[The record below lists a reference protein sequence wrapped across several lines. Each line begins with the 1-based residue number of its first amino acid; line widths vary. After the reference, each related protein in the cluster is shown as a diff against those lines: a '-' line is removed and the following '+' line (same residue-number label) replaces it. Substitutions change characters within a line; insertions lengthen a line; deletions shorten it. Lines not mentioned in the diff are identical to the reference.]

1 MMENAVKTLLGIDDA
16 DTTKDG
22 IISQIVTLVSGRLR
36 TRLGTTEIPEELQYI
51 VIEVSVARFNRRGDE
66 GMSSYS
72 QEGASISYANMFA
85 EFEEDIA
92 AWKDKQGNGIAQ
104 KGGFKFL

>member
-1 MMENAVKTLLGIDDA
+1 MESVIKELLGINEA
-16 DTTKDG
+16 DTSKDPV
-22 IISQIVTLVSGRLR
+22 ISQIVTLVSGRLN
-36 TRLGTTEIPEELQYI
+36 TRLGTKDVPEELQYI
-51 VIEVSVARFNRRGDE
+51 VIEVSIARFNRIGNE

-72 QEGASISYANMFA
+72 QTEENISFFGMFA

>member
-1 MMENAVKTLLGIDDA
+1 MEDIIKGLLGLEEA
-16 DTTKDG
+16 DTSKDKK
-22 IISQIVTLVSGRLR
+22 ISDIVILVSKRLNM
-36 TRLGTTEIPEELQYI
+36 RLGTTEVPTELEYI
-51 VIEVSVARFNRRGDE
+51 VIEVSIARFNRIGNE

-72 QEGASISYANMFA
+72 QTEENISFSRMFE

-92 AWKDKQGNGIAQ
+92 AWKEQQGNGVSK